1 MEKFDIAF
9 LGGGPAGYEGAVRA
23 AQLGARVAVIEA
35 KFLGG
40 VCLNWGCIPTKT
52 VRASAEVARTI
63 RRAREFGF
71 EQLNPTPDIKAI
83 ISRKERVVTA
93 LRGSVE
99 RLFQANKVA
108 LFQGQGRL
116 VSQHSIEVENE
127 GTAKLVEA
135 SKIVVCAGS
144 SPASLDIIPKSP
156 RVFLADETL
165 NISYLPKHILVIGGG
180 VVGVEMAAIFR
191 ELGSQI
197 TIVEALDR
205 ILPGD
210 DVEMATYLRGILQ
223 RRKIK
228 ILCGVTVTE
237 AAETEEG
244 FDVKLSSGAVIT
256 PDTIIISVGR
266 RFNTTG
272 IGLNKLGIEM
282 DRGRIVV
289 DEHLKTNIPSLYAAG
304 DVIGGWLLAH
314 VAFAEGICA
323 AENALG
329 RDSKMDY
336 KVVPRCVFTIPE
348 YAAVGLS
355 EEQASSQHKI
365 KVARFPLKSLGMGQA
380 MGEVEGLVKLMA
392 DAETDQILGCHVIG
406 PHGSDLVAEIAVC
419 MRGNLTSKVVMDT
432 IHSHPTLSE
441 AILETAQALHGQAI
455 HIAPEGV
462 KQ

>member
-9 LGGGPAGYEGAVRA
+9 LGGGPAGYQGAVRA
-23 AQLGARVAVIEA
+23 AQLGARVAVVEA

-71 EQLNPTPDIKAI
+71 EQLSPIPDIKAI
-83 ISRKERVVTA
+83 ISRKERVVAA
-93 LRGSVE
+93 LRGSLE
-99 RLFQANKVA
+99 RLFQANKVT

-116 VSQHSIEVENE
+116 VSEHSVEIQAN
-127 GTAKLVEA
+127 GSSNLVEA
-135 SKIVVCAGS
+135 SKIIVSTGS
-144 SPASLDIIPKSP
+144 SPASLDVIPKSP

-165 NISYLPKHILVIGGG
+165 NISYMPKHILVIGGG

-205 ILPGD
+205 ILPSD
-210 DVEMATYLRGILQ
+210 DIEMATYLRGILQ

-228 ILCGVTVTE
+228 ILCGITVTE
-237 AAETEEG
+237 AAETQEG
-244 FDVKLSSGAVIT
+244 FTVKLSNGGEIT
-256 PDTIIISVGR
+256 PDTIIVAVGR
-266 RFNTTG
+266 KFNTKG
-272 IGLNKLGIEM
+272 IGLNRLGIEM
-282 DRGRIVV
+282 ERGRIVV
-289 DEHLKTNIPSLYAAG
+289 DKHLKTNIPFVYAAG
-304 DVIGGWLLAH
+304 DVVGGWLLAH

-323 AENALG
+323 VENALG

-336 KVVPRCVFTIPE
+336 RVVPRCVFTIPE

-355 EEQASSQHKI
+355 EEQAASQHKI
-365 KVARFPLKSLGMGQA
+365 KVARFPFKSSGMGQA
-380 MGEVEGLVKLMA
+380 MGEMEGLVKLMA

-419 MRGNLTSKVVMDT
+419 MQGNLPSKAVMDT

-441 AILETAQALHGQAI
+441 SILETAQALHGQAI

>member
-23 AQLGARVAVIEA
+23 AQLGARVAVMEA

-205 ILPGD
+205 ILPSD

-272 IGLNKLGIEM
+272 VGLNKLGIE
-282 DRGRIVV
+282 
-289 DEHLKTNIPSLYAAG
+289 
-304 DVIGGWLLAH
+304 
-314 VAFAEGICA
+314 
-323 AENALG
+323 
-329 RDSKMDY
+329 
-336 KVVPRCVFTIPE
+336 
-348 YAAVGLS
+348 
-355 EEQASSQHKI
+355 
-365 KVARFPLKSLGMGQA
+365 
-380 MGEVEGLVKLMA
+380 
-392 DAETDQILGCHVIG
+392 
-406 PHGSDLVAEIAVC
+406 
-419 MRGNLTSKVVMDT
+419 
-432 IHSHPTLSE
+432 
-441 AILETAQALHGQAI
+441 
-455 HIAPEGV
+455 
-462 KQ
+462 